1 MATNQVKLGRSAVER
16 MTRTERLTN
25 TKIWGWQEQM
35 TLTEHLTHTGIWLVM
50 LGGVTAIAFAFY
62 LG

>member
-1 MATNQVKLGRSAVER
+1 
-16 MTRTERLTN
+16 MTRTEQLTN

-50 LGGVTAIAFAFY
+50 LGGVAAISFAFY